1 MQRLG
6 STVWTGDVGVSWAA
20 MQQQPAYLLNWQLA
34 GAGYVTC
41 DIGGFSGGN
50 DPPDLLVR
58 WSSAPFHSLG
68 FSLKGRAGTK
78 SAYS

>member
-1 MQRLG
+1 
-6 STVWTGDVGVSWAA
+6 

>member
-6 STVWTGDVGVSWAA
+6 SSVWTGDVGVSWAA
-20 MQQQPAYLLNWQLA
+20 MQQQPAYLLNWQFA

-50 DPPDLLVR
+50 DPADLLVR
-58 WSSAPFHSLG
+58 W
-68 FSLKGRAGTK
+68 
-78 SAYS
+78 